1 MRMRASKARS
11 LGRDVGSK
19 GTACISVTLFNV
31 VSYYVSEEL
40 EKKLDIDL
48 TISLSIR
55 VWKRELLVHACQA
68 ISQTKKGSGDTC
80 LCF

>member
-55 VWKRELLVHACQA
+55 VWKAKEREGESGSRREISNLISNLIQA
-68 ISQTKKGSGDTC
+68 
-80 LCF
+80 